1 MKKKKTTK
9 TSALPKNVSGSINIS
24 MQQCTVVTN
33 LNLKWLSN
41 NPYFPFDKLDGL
53 WFVIYV
59 KGNYHY
65 DVKLYLCCCILCFL
79 ILPLKV
85 TSFIIW
91 FLKPVGE
98 FLDCLWMGKM
108 YPVYPQIEFWW
119 KSQDVRW
126 FRLPFTFSSCLFN
139 MARKPH
145 RCHSDLLVAHRPQVV
160 SFLCWQA
167 PQKHLLV
174 KTWNTAMHF
183 PVWARFTHNFQ
194 LLVLVW
200 RYTVGFP
207 AKITDKTLEHSRMM
221 HYETMNP

>member
-1 MKKKKTTK
+1 M
-9 TSALPKNVSGSINIS
+9 
-24 MQQCTVVTN
+24 
-33 LNLKWLSN
+33 
-41 NPYFPFDKLDGL
+41 
-53 WFVIYV
+53 
-59 KGNYHY
+59 
-65 DVKLYLCCCILCFL
+65 KLYLCCCILCFL

>member
-79 ILPLKV
+79 ILPLKG

-98 FLDCLWMGKM
+98 FLDCFWMGKM
-108 YPVYPQIEFWW
+108 YPVYPQMEFWW

-126 FRLPFTFSSCLFN
+126 FPDFHSGFLPACSIWPLTPTDAIQICWWLIVQCSCLEN
-139 MARKPH
+139 PRDGGAWWAAVSGVAQSRTRLKQL
-145 RCHSDLLVAHRPQVV
+145 SSSSSSIDL
-160 SFLCWQA
+160 
-167 PQKHLLV
+167 K
-174 KTWNTAMHF
+174 
-183 PVWARFTHNFQ
+183 
-194 LLVLVW
+194 
-200 RYTVGFP
+200 
-207 AKITDKTLEHSRMM
+207 
-221 HYETMNP
+221 

>member
-1 MKKKKTTK
+1 
-9 TSALPKNVSGSINIS
+9 

-79 ILPLKV
+79 VLPLKV

-98 FLDCLWMGKM
+98 FLGCLLDGENVSCIPTNGVLVKEPGCEMIPWLL
-108 YPVYPQIEFWW
+108 
-119 KSQDVRW
+119 
-126 FRLPFTFSSCLFN
+126 FRFSSCLFS
-139 MARKPH
+139 MARNPH
-145 RCHSDLLVAHRPQVV
+145 RCHSDLLVAHRPEAV
-160 SFLCWQA
+160 SFLSWQA
-167 PQKHLLV
+167 PQKGLLV
-174 KTWNTAMHF
+174 KTLNTAMCF
-183 PVWARFTHNFQ
+183 PVWEPGLSAA
-194 LLVLVW
+194 LD
-200 RYTVGFP
+200 Y
-207 AKITDKTLEHSRMM
+207 
-221 HYETMNP
+221 